1 MTNQIPMSLQLNG
14 CPLKVAIEPRE
25 TLADLLR
32 DHLGQTGTHIGC
44 QQGHCG
50 ACTVLVD
57 GNSVRACLMLAVQA
71 NGSFVETVEGL
82 APAEEPLHPLQQAL
96 RTYHAL
102 QCGFCTPG
110 IEMTLIDLLRREKS
124 PNEADIRAALAGH
137 MCRCTGYQN
146 MIEAVLS
153 LVRAAQSAGED
164 QVPGQG

>member
-1 MTNQIPMSLQLNG
+1 MTNRIPVSFQLNG
-14 CPLKVAIEPRE
+14 RSLNLAIEPRE

-57 GNSVRACLMLAVQA
+57 GSSVRACLMLAVQVNDSA
-71 NGSFVETVEGL
+71 VETVEGL
-82 APAEEPLHPLQQAL
+82 APDGSPLHPLQQAL
-96 RTYHAL
+96 RTHHAL

-110 IEMTLIDLLRREKS
+110 IEMTLIDLLRRGKS
-124 PNEADIRAALAGH
+124 PDEAEIRAALAGH

-153 LVRAAQSAGED
+153 LVRAAQSADENKG
-164 QVPGQG
+164 PR

>member
-1 MTNQIPMSLQLNG
+1 MTNRIPMSLTLNG
-14 CPLKVAIEPRE
+14 RSLNVAIEPRE

-32 DHLGQTGTHIGC
+32 DHLGHTGTHIGC
-44 QQGHCG
+44 QQGQCG

-57 GNSVRACLMLAVQA
+57 GSSVRACLMLAVQV
-71 NGSFVETVEGL
+71 NGSLVETVEGL
-82 APAEEPLHPLQQAL
+82 APAGEPLHPLQQAL
-96 RTYHAL
+96 RTHHAL
-102 QCGFCTPG
+102 QCGFCIPG

-153 LVRAAQSAGED
+153 LVRAAQSADETKE
-164 QVPGQG
+164 PR